1 MTQALRSAAPGAAPA
16 PGQVPPFGRSAPHR
30 VYLRRYSV
38 HPGRRRHGRWVALF
52 AALCSLLFAKVWEGT
67 VANTLSME
75 HDRLTGE
82 VRALENRIRLSSELR
97 DQAALGR
104 GIDSETLREQGFVN
118 PEPSRIIEI
127 DLEGAGR

>member
-1 MTQALRSAAPGAAPA
+1 VTHALRSAAPGAAVA
-16 PGQVPPFGRSAPHR
+16 PGQVPPSGRSAPHR
-30 VYLRRYSV
+30 IYLRRYSAQ
-38 HPGRRRHGRWVALF
+38 PGRRRHGRWVALF
-52 AALCSLLFAKVWEGT
+52 AVLGSLLFAKVWECT
-67 VANTLSME
+67 VANSLSME
-75 HDRLTGE
+75 RDRLTGE

-127 DLEGAGR
+127 DLSGAGR